1 MLEWISSA
9 NPKDC
14 FLCKFILL
22 HQLGW
27 FWKVNVFPF
36 IFKYPRIIF
45 SVNLYYYINMVDFE
59 KSMCFLLY
67 SSIGWKQE
75 LPPFYKLIFR
85 EFLLK
90 FDGCGGKCINKY
102 CSNLELGT
110 SDEIFGS
117 KGISV
122 LAAIAWFWRIS
133 SSHFLSIRSIFNDVL
148 QLQNTRAADGKTT
161 LVHYLAQVVEEKHPD
176 LLQFTEE
183 LSYVERASR
192 GQIES

>member
-1 MLEWISSA
+1 MDVVE
-9 NPKDC
+9 
-14 FLCKFILL
+14 
-22 HQLGW
+22 
-27 FWKVNVFPF
+27 
-36 IFKYPRIIF
+36 
-45 SVNLYYYINMVDFE
+45 SV
-59 KSMCFLLY
+59 
-67 SSIGWKQE
+67 Q
-75 LPPFYKLIFR
+75 
-85 EFLLK
+85 
-90 FDGCGGKCINKY
+90 CINKH

-161 LVHYLAQVVEEKHPD
+161 LVHYLAQVMEEKHPD

-192 GQIES
+192 GQTES

>member
-1 MLEWISSA
+1 
-9 NPKDC
+9 
-14 FLCKFILL
+14 
-22 HQLGW
+22 
-27 FWKVNVFPF
+27 
-36 IFKYPRIIF
+36 
-45 SVNLYYYINMVDFE
+45 MVGFE

-67 SSIGWKQE
+67 SNIGWKQE
-75 LPPFYKLIFR
+75 SPPFYKLIFR

-110 SDEIFGS
+110 SDEILGS
-117 KGISV
+117 KEISV
-122 LAAIAWFWRIS
+122 FGCYCMVLTYS
-133 SSHFLSIRSIFNDVL
+133 SSHFPSIRSIFNDVL

>member
-1 MLEWISSA
+1 M
-9 NPKDC
+9 
-14 FLCKFILL
+14 
-22 HQLGW
+22 
-27 FWKVNVFPF
+27 FPF
-36 IFKYPRIIF
+36 ILKYPRIIF
-45 SVNLYYYINMVDFE
+45 SVNLYYYINMVGFE

-90 FDGCGGKCINKY
+90 FNGCGGKCINKH

-117 KGISV
+117 KGFSV
-122 LAAIAWFWRIS
+122 LAATAWFWRIS
-133 SSHFLSIRSIFNDVL
+133 SSHFPSIRSFFNDIL

-192 GQIES
+192 GQTES